1 VGKKQLI
8 KEDAMNLTNLFR
20 LHAVLAALYA
30 LGLVLMPRV
39 IIGLL
44 ADEPLGNVGTDITR
58 LFGAALVLVT
68 LLSWGASRISDT
80 RARRLIAT
88 GLLVYTTLGG
98 VIALLGQLVGTWG
111 ILGWSSIVTYLIFVI
126 GYGYFLFVKPE

>member
-1 VGKKQLI
+1 
-8 KEDAMNLTNLFR
+8 MNLTNLFR

-30 LGLVLMPRV
+30 LGLVLVPRV

-44 ADEPLGNVGTDITR
+44 ADEPLGNVGTDVTR

-98 VIALLGQLVGTWG
+98 IIALLGQLAGTWG
-111 ILGWSSIVTYLIFVI
+111 VLGWSSIVTYLIFVI

>member
-1 VGKKQLI
+1 
-8 KEDAMNLTNLFR
+8 MNLTNLFR

-44 ADEPLGNVGTDITR
+44 ADEPLGNVGTDVTR

>member
-1 VGKKQLI
+1 
-8 KEDAMNLTNLFR
+8 MNLTNLFR

-98 VIALLGQLVGTWG
+98 VIALLGQLAGTWG
-111 ILGWSSIVTYLIFVI
+111 VLGWSSIATYLIFVI

>member
-1 VGKKQLI
+1 
-8 KEDAMNLTNLFR
+8 MNLTNLFR

-80 RARRLIAT
+80 RAQRLIAT

-98 VIALLGQLVGTWG
+98 IITLVGQLAGTWG
-111 ILGWSSIVTYLIFVI
+111 VLGWSSLVTYLIFVI

>member
-1 VGKKQLI
+1 
-8 KEDAMNLTNLFR
+8 MNLTNLFR

-30 LGLVLMPRV
+30 LGLVLVPRV

-44 ADEPLGNVGTDITR
+44 ADEPLGDVGTDVTR

-98 VIALLGQLVGTWG
+98 VIALLGQLAGTWG
-111 ILGWSSIVTYLIFVI
+111 VLGWSSIVTYLIFVI

>member
-1 VGKKQLI
+1 
-8 KEDAMNLTNLFR
+8 MNLTNLFR

-44 ADEPLGNVGTDITR
+44 ADEPLGNVGTDVTR

-98 VIALLGQLVGTWG
+98 VIALLGQLAGTWG
-111 ILGWSSIVTYLIFVI
+111 VLGWSSIVTYLIFVI